1 MFISMLA
8 DIDNAI
14 TSFFTQLTASI
25 GFGGYLGIAL
35 GVEVFFILLFL
46 LKSAFSY
53 EARLKRNLIKY
64 NNWLFKNKKLDKG
77 NIKEFSNLVK
87 KGTKRVVYYWQQF
100 ILFREGG
107 PTNYMSEENL
117 IEKPLKTSSW
127 SSNIKNL
134 IALTSVWAVV
144 CLLFGF
150 ASQAGRAFS
159 LNLFAI
165 AFVIPAIVLVI
176 GILAVIALK
185 EKRVINLDDIYQNYH
200 IFARFITNASIDLPD
215 YIDYEL
221 LFTQKEITR
230 GNPQLREFYEAKARK
245 AKEEFEK
252 AKQKETEYV
261 EYNFEKAGVDGAL
274 VLERAMKESEDYINK
289 KQNILSKI
297 ADIEAQK
304 EALKRNYENKQKDLQ
319 KKIQSMKESIAK
331 LLQQQEATTN
341 RMEVTFLKT
350 RQDQDRAKQE
360 QFQSEYDQEETQFAI
375 SNDEL
380 NKQLQEL
387 RSQLDESKLD
397 VEQAMLAEYQA
408 FYEKVLKV
416 SMNRAENKVK
426 NEVIE
431 LRSKVAEND
440 NQLMVVQTQLKRMTD
455 ENAILKDALQ
465 KEGKE
470 VAQEALPGHYDENGN
485 YVYEDGSYHDPN
497 GLYHDKNGTV
507 YDANGN
513 VIEQEKPKSEEEM
526 LDNRFGS
533 FELPDNENP
542 EDKAEIEKA
551 IAEQFGGNLSE
562 EKPKENAVEEPANKE
577 KAEKSVN
584 DTDKT
589 NEDDN
594 AQDKITDEK
603 KQGEGSGEEALS
615 AQEQEQK
622 PAKKRGRPR
631 KPTAETEEV
640 KVPRKRGRP
649 RKETQEAKVEEVAT
663 EEKPTKKRSPYK
675 KTAGRKPSATKKA
688 SQAKKNSSSTNK
700 ETSKK
705 KSTAKKPAS
714 ESTKK
719 ASTPKKSSAKSKS
732 PTLSQISKLIS
743 EEEEKLN
750 KMKAFINSEIDDVMN
765 NEDNSAIDKEKD
777 EIMKTVEDLKEKAEN
792 VKQTD
797 KSETELSNINKRL
810 EELIKEI
817 SALNNKK

>member
-8 DIDNAI
+8 DIDSAI
-14 TSFFTQLTASI
+14 TSFFTQLTAAI

-53 EARLKRNLIKY
+53 EARLKRSLVKY

-107 PTNYMSEENL
+107 PTNYLSEENL

-127 SSNIKNL
+127 ASNIKNL
-134 IALTSVWAVV
+134 VLLTSAWAVV

-165 AFVIPAIVLVI
+165 AFVIPVLVLVLGVLVVI
-176 GILAVIALK
+176 ILKA
-185 EKRVINLDDIYQNYH
+185 KRVMNLDDIYQNYH
-200 IFARFITNASIDLPD
+200 IFARFITNASVDLPE

-387 RSQLDESKLD
+387 HAQLDESKID

-416 SMNRAENKVK
+416 SMNRAEKKVK
-426 NEVIE
+426 NEVID
-431 LRSKVAEND
+431 LRSKVAESD
-440 NQLMVVQTQLKRMTD
+440 NQLMVVQTQLKRLVD
-455 ENAILKDALQ
+455 ENAVLRDALE

-470 VAQEALPGHYDENGN
+470 VAPETLPGKYDENGN

-497 GLYHDKNGTV
+497 GLYHDKNGVV
-507 YDANGN
+507 YDINGN
-513 VIEQEKPKSEEEM
+513 IIEQEKQKTEKEI
-526 LDNRFGS
+526 LDDQFGN

-542 EDKAEIEKA
+542 EDKAEIEKT
-551 IAEQFGGNLSE
+551 IAEQFGAPISDDTAQPE
-562 EKPKENAVEEPANKE
+562 EKEVEVKEEKTEETKE
-577 KAEKSVN
+577 
-584 DTDKT
+584 TT
-589 NEDDN
+589 NEPSE
-594 AQDKITDEK
+594 AQA
-603 KQGEGSGEEALS
+603 EETPAETSETL
-615 AQEQEQK
+615 AEEK

-631 KPTAETEEV
+631 KPVSENPEPKEA
-640 KVPRKRGRP
+640 KKRGRP
-649 RKETQEAKVEEVAT
+649 RKEVKEAQAEEAKI
-663 EEKPTKKRSPYK
+663 EEKPAKKRSPYK
-675 KTAGRKPSATKKA
+675 KTAGRKPST
-688 SQAKKNSSSTNK
+688 
-700 ETSKK
+700 
-705 KSTAKKPAS
+705 
-714 ESTKK
+714 TKK
-719 ASTPKKSSAKSKS
+719 ASTTAKTSAKSGASKSSAKKASTEKKTPAKTKS
-732 PTLSQISKLIS
+732 PTLAQISKLIS
-743 EEEEKLN
+743 EEEEKLS
-750 KMKAFINSEIDDVMN
+750 KMKAFINSEIDDVVN
-765 NEDNSAIDKEKD
+765 GENTEAIDKEKD
-777 EIMKTVEDLKEKAEN
+777 EIMKTVENLKEKAEN

-797 KSETELSNINKRL
+797 KSETELANINKRL

-817 SALNNKK
+817 SDLNNKK

>member
-1 MFISMLA
+1 MFVSMLA
-8 DIDNAI
+8 DISDAV
-14 TSFFTQLTASI
+14 TAFFTQLTAAI
-25 GFGGYLGIAL
+25 GLGGYIGIAL

-53 EARLKRNLIKY
+53 EARLKRGLVKY

-77 NIKEFSNLVK
+77 NIKEFSNLIK

-107 PTNYMSEENL
+107 PTNYLSEENL
-117 IEKPLKTSSW
+117 IDKPLKTSSW
-127 SSNIKNL
+127 TSNVKNL
-134 IALTSVWAVV
+134 ILLTAIWSVV
-144 CLLFGF
+144 CLPFGF
-150 ASQAGRAFS
+150 ATQAGRAFS
-159 LNLFAI
+159 LNLFAM
-165 AFVIPAIVLVI
+165 AFIVPALVLVI
-176 GILAVIALK
+176 GALTVIVLK
-185 EKRVINLDDIYQNYH
+185 AKRVMNLDDIYQNYH

-375 SNDEL
+375 SNDDL

-387 RSQLDESKLD
+387 HADLDESKID

-416 SMNRAENKVK
+416 SMSRAEKKVK
-426 NEVIE
+426 NEVID
-431 LRSKVAEND
+431 LRSKVAEGD
-440 NQLMVVQTQLKRMTD
+440 NQLMVVQTQLKRLVE
-455 ENAILKDALQ
+455 ENEALRNALE

-470 VAQEALPGHYDENGN
+470 VAPETLPGKYDEKGN
-485 YVYEDGSYHDPN
+485 YVYEDGSYHDAN
-497 GLYHDKNGTV
+497 GLYHDKDGVV
-507 YDANGN
+507 YDLNGN
-513 VIEQEKPKSEEEM
+513 IIEQEKEKTEKEI
-526 LDNRFGS
+526 LDDQFGN

-551 IAEQFGGNLSE
+551 IAEQFGASVGKDITQPE
-562 EKPKENAVEEPANKE
+562 ETTELKEEE
-577 KAEKSVN
+577 KAE
-584 DTDKT
+584 DK
-589 NEDDN
+589 
-594 AQDKITDEK
+594 A
-603 KQGEGSGEEALS
+603 EELS
-615 AQEQEQK
+615 PVESETLTAET

-631 KPTAETEEV
+631 KNNVETEQS
-640 KVPRKRGRP
+640 KGAKKRGRP
-649 RKETQEAKVEEVAT
+649 RKEEKEAQKQEKEA
-663 EEKPTKKRSPYK
+663 EKPSQKRSPYK
-675 KTAGRKPSATKKA
+675 KTAGRKPS
-688 SQAKKNSSSTNK
+688 S
-700 ETSKK
+700 SKK
-705 KSTAKKPAS
+705 KSS
-714 ESTKK
+714 
-719 ASTPKKSSAKSKS
+719 SSAKSSTKSVSKKTNS
-732 PTLSQISKLIS
+732 PTLAQISKLIS

-750 KMKAFINSEIDDVMN
+750 KMKAFINSEIDDVVN
-765 NEDNSAIDKEKD
+765 GEKTEAIDKEKD
-777 EIMKTVEDLKEKAEN
+777 EIMKTVENLKEKAEN
-792 VKQTD
+792 VKHTNQ
-797 KSETELSNINKRL
+797 SETELANINKRL

-817 SALNNKK
+817 SDLNNKK

>member
-8 DIDNAI
+8 DIDSAI
-14 TSFFTQLTASI
+14 TSFFTQLTAAI

-53 EARLKRNLIKY
+53 EARLKRSLVKY

-107 PTNYMSEENL
+107 PTNYLSEENL

-127 SSNIKNL
+127 ASNIKNL
-134 IALTSVWAVV
+134 VLLTSAWAVV

-165 AFVIPAIVLVI
+165 AFVIPVLVLVLGVLVVI
-176 GILAVIALK
+176 ILKA
-185 EKRVINLDDIYQNYH
+185 KRVMNLDDIYQNYH
-200 IFARFITNASIDLPD
+200 IFARFITNASVDLPE

-387 RSQLDESKLD
+387 HAQLDESKID

-416 SMNRAENKVK
+416 SMNRAEKKVK
-426 NEVIE
+426 NEVID
-431 LRSKVAEND
+431 LRSKVAESD
-440 NQLMVVQTQLKRMTD
+440 NQLMVVQTQLKRLVD
-455 ENAILKDALQ
+455 ENAVLRDALE

-470 VAQEALPGHYDENGN
+470 VAPETLPGKYDENGN

-497 GLYHDKNGTV
+497 GLYHDKNGVV
-507 YDANGN
+507 YDINGN
-513 VIEQEKPKSEEEM
+513 IIEQEKQKTEKEI
-526 LDNRFGS
+526 LDDQFGN

-551 IAEQFGGNLSE
+551 IAEQFGAPISDDTAQPE
-562 EKPKENAVEEPANKE
+562 EKAVEVKE
-577 KAEKSVN
+577 EK
-584 DTDKT
+584 TEEAKETT
-589 NEDDN
+589 NEASE
-594 AQDKITDEK
+594 AQA
-603 KQGEGSGEEALS
+603 EETPAETSETL
-615 AQEQEQK
+615 AEEK

-631 KPTAETEEV
+631 KPVSENPEPKEA
-640 KVPRKRGRP
+640 KKRGRP
-649 RKETQEAKVEEVAT
+649 RKEVKEAQAEEAKI
-663 EEKPTKKRSPYK
+663 EEKPAKKRSPYK
-675 KTAGRKPSATKKA
+675 KTAGRKPST
-688 SQAKKNSSSTNK
+688 
-700 ETSKK
+700 
-705 KSTAKKPAS
+705 
-714 ESTKK
+714 TKK
-719 ASTPKKSSAKSKS
+719 ASTTAKTSAKSGASKSSAKKASTEKKTPAKTKS
-732 PTLSQISKLIS
+732 PTLAQISKLIS
-743 EEEEKLN
+743 EEEEKLS
-750 KMKAFINSEIDDVMN
+750 KMKAFINSEIDDVVN
-765 NEDNSAIDKEKD
+765 GENTEAIDKEKD
-777 EIMKTVEDLKEKAEN
+777 EIMKTVENLKEKAEN

-797 KSETELSNINKRL
+797 KSETELANINKRL

-817 SALNNKK
+817 SDLNNKK

>member
-8 DIDNAI
+8 DIDSAI
-14 TSFFTQLTASI
+14 TSFFTQLTAAI

-53 EARLKRNLIKY
+53 EARLKRSLVKY

-107 PTNYMSEENL
+107 PTNYLSEENL

-127 SSNIKNL
+127 ASNIKNL
-134 IALTSVWAVV
+134 VLLTSAWAVV

-165 AFVIPAIVLVI
+165 AFVIPVLVLVLGVLVVI
-176 GILAVIALK
+176 ILKA
-185 EKRVINLDDIYQNYH
+185 KRVMNLDDIYQNYH
-200 IFARFITNASIDLPD
+200 IFARFITNASVDLPE

-387 RSQLDESKLD
+387 HAQLDESKID

-416 SMNRAENKVK
+416 SMNRAEKKVK
-426 NEVIE
+426 NEVID
-431 LRSKVAEND
+431 LRSKVAESD
-440 NQLMVVQTQLKRMTD
+440 NQLMVVQTQLKRLVD
-455 ENAILKDALQ
+455 ENAVLRDALE

-470 VAQEALPGHYDENGN
+470 VAPETLPGKYDENGN

-497 GLYHDKNGTV
+497 GLYHDKNGVV
-507 YDANGN
+507 YDINGN
-513 VIEQEKPKSEEEM
+513 IIEQEKQKTEKEI
-526 LDNRFGS
+526 LDDQFGN

-551 IAEQFGGNLSE
+551 IAEQFGTPISDDTAQPE
-562 EKPKENAVEEPANKE
+562 EKAVEVKE
-577 KAEKSVN
+577 EK
-584 DTDKT
+584 T
-589 NEDDN
+589 
-594 AQDKITDEK
+594 
-603 KQGEGSGEEALS
+603 EEAKETS
-615 AQEQEQK
+615 NEASEAQAEETPAVTSETLAEEK

-631 KPTAETEEV
+631 KPVSENPEPKEA
-640 KVPRKRGRP
+640 KKRGRP
-649 RKETQEAKVEEVAT
+649 RKEVKEAQAEEAKI
-663 EEKPTKKRSPYK
+663 EEKPAKKRSPYK
-675 KTAGRKPSATKKA
+675 KTAGRKPST
-688 SQAKKNSSSTNK
+688 
-700 ETSKK
+700 
-705 KSTAKKPAS
+705 
-714 ESTKK
+714 TKK
-719 ASTPKKSSAKSKS
+719 ASTTAKTSAKSGASKSSTKKATSEKKTPAKTKS
-732 PTLSQISKLIS
+732 PTLAQISKLIS
-743 EEEEKLN
+743 EEEEKLS
-750 KMKAFINSEIDDVMN
+750 KMKAFINSEIDDVVN
-765 NEDNSAIDKEKD
+765 GENTEAIDKEKD
-777 EIMKTVEDLKEKAEN
+777 EIMKTVENLKEKAEN

-797 KSETELSNINKRL
+797 KSETELANINKRL

-817 SALNNKK
+817 SDLNNKK